1 MFESK
6 TASGEE
12 RNRPPSPSTTYQNA
26 QELTVVALRQFE
38 KAAVGVL
45 AIPAALAA
53 GTAAGVMHFAA
64 WVERGMSLAEG
75 SIVNVGRHLN
85 GEHESLET
93 RWGRERA
100 ERHAE
105 MGAAEAQA

>member
-6 TASGEE
+6 NASGEE
-12 RNRPPSPSTTYQNA
+12 RNRPPSPSTTYESA
-26 QELTVVALRQFE
+26 QDLTVVALRQFE
-38 KAAVGVL
+38 KAAVGIL

-53 GTAAGVMHFAA
+53 GAAAGVMHFAA
-64 WVERGMSLAEG
+64 WVERGMSMVEG

-85 GEHESLET
+85 GERESLET
-93 RWGRERA
+93 RWMRERA

-105 MGAAEAQA
+105 MGSAEAQA